1 MKCFEVQQSAYLRT
15 MQTANI
21 GSGAQGGEAHFILLC
36 IFDVLIF
43 NYAF

>member
-21 GSGAQGGEAHFILLC
+21 GSGAQGGEAHFY
-36 IFDVLIF
+36 FAVYF
-43 NYAF
+43 